1 MSTVNPSL
9 VVRLATPRHENLP
22 VQVPTLPVVQV
33 NSLSTVTQLTT
44 NTSEINLSA
53 MTFITGNELGE
64 LSHTHTHSV
73 YVYIY
78 AYIG

>member
-1 MSTVNPSL
+1 VSTVNPSL